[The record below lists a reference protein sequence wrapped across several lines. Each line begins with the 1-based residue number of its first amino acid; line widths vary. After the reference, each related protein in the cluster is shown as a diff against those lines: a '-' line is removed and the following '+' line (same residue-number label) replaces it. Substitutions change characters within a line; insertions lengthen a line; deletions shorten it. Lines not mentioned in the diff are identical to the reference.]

1 VNKGESFKGGVAMAL
16 KKKLSTRK
24 NIAKSLRKAQ
34 GKKTK
39 KTVKKTPRKILKKRP
54 AKKKAAK
61 RKPVSKKKPAL
72 KKRKPAAKRPPKTK
86 KTPKQEGIF
95 IGSITHYFPH
105 VQAAV
110 IKLKEPL
117 VMGNT
122 IKIKGHTTDLTQAV
136 TSIQIDRVD
145 ISNAKKGDE
154 IGLQVSSRVRQGDK
168 VYKI

>member
-1 VNKGESFKGGVAMAL
+1 MTL

-34 GKKTK
+34 GKKVKKAAK
-39 KTVKKTPRKILKKRP
+39 KTVKKAPRKLQP
-54 AKKKAAK
+54 KKKI
-61 RKPVSKKKPAL
+61 SKKKPAL
-72 KKRKPAAKRPPKTK
+72 KKRVSLKKPK
-86 KTPKQEGIF
+86 KTAKKAARKIIRKSPKQEGKF
-95 IGSITHYFPH
+95 IGLITHYFPH

-117 VMGNT
+117 AVGGT
-122 IKIKGHTTDLTQAV
+122 VKIKGHTTDLTQ
-136 TSIQIDRVD
+136 TISSMQIDRVD
-145 ISNAKKGDE
+145 ISTAKKGDE